1 MNPQPPVK
9 PMNTLSSRIS
19 VVRMLLVAG
28 VLSLA
33 TGCAGTVLHN
43 RADASQQLL
52 VASAADGRGSASLA
66 RRDGSISGANRSGLI
81 DSTVTMPSTDGGS
94 GTCGPRQEPS
104 PLPIAGPTL
113 PGR

>member
-1 MNPQPPVK
+1 
-9 PMNTLSSRIS
+9 MNTLSSRIS

-33 TGCAGTVLHN
+33 TGCAGTALHN

-66 RRDGSISGANRSGLI
+66 RRDGSVGRVDRALMV
-81 DSTVTMPSTDGGS
+81 DSTVTMPSTDGGN